1 MDGSLTYG
9 VFKLFSLSPPMDA
22 LPASF
27 PAFAFVLLLAVI
39 IPFLLDWRPP
49 SGYEEIPKT
58 IWTYE
63 PFTLRPTD
71 ISNENARRREGWAR
85 HHPEYRIVVLNEKNV
100 HHYLQIPD
108 DLHGLP
114 ALLPEV
120 ACLYALLEHG
130 GVWLDASV
138 EIHAPFIGRLFPK
151 KAEGAMFC
159 LPASSTSSPASP
171 ASSPASPASSAS
183 PFLLPTVIAC
193 QKQTRF
199 LRAWKD
205 AYRDILR
212 FPSRDAY
219 VAATKKRIPF
229 PERVDVLE
237 SFLSVV
243 ASVAMGRDRSW
254 EEHWNQFTD
263 MTSFPLRIKA
273 QP

>member
-1 MDGSLTYG
+1 MD
-9 VFKLFSLSPPMDA
+9 V

-27 PAFAFVLLLAVI
+27 PSSFPSSFPLFVFVLLMAVI
-39 IPFLLDWRPP
+39 VPFLLDWHPP

-71 ISNENARRREGWAR
+71 HSLANARRREGWAR

-120 ACLYALLEHG
+120 VCLYALLEHG

-138 EIHAPFIGRLFPK
+138 EVRAPFIGRLFPK
-151 KAEGAMFC
+151 KAEGAVFC
-159 LPASSTSSPASP
+159 LPAAPP
-171 ASSPASPASSAS
+171 SAS
-183 PFLLPTVIAC
+183 PFLLTTVIAC
-193 QKQTRF
+193 QKQTPF
-199 LRAWKD
+199 LRAWRD

-212 FPSRDAY
+212 FPSREAY
-219 VAATKKRIPF
+219 VAAVKKRIPF

-237 SFLSVV
+237 SVLSVV
-243 ASVAMGRDRSW
+243 AGVAMERDRSW
-254 EEHWNQFTD
+254 EEHWNRFTD
-263 MTSFPLRIKA
+263 MTSFPLRLH
-273 QP
+273 

>member
-1 MDGSLTYG
+1 MD
-9 VFKLFSLSPPMDA
+9 V

-27 PAFAFVLLLAVI
+27 PSSFPSSFPLFAFVLLMAVFV
-39 IPFLLDWRPP
+39 PFFLDRHPP

-63 PFTLRPTD
+63 PFTIRPTD
-71 ISNENARRREGWAR
+71 HSLENARRREGWAR

-120 ACLYALLEHG
+120 VCLYALLEHG
-130 GVWLDASV
+130 GVWLDSSV
-138 EIHAPFIGRLFPK
+138 EVRAPFIGRLFPK
-151 KAEGAMFC
+151 KAEGAVFC
-159 LPASSTSSPASP
+159 LPVA
-171 ASSPASPASSAS
+171 AS
-183 PFLLPTVIAC
+183 PFLLTTVIAC
-193 QKQTRF
+193 QKQTSF
-199 LRAWKD
+199 LRAWRD

-219 VAATKKRIPF
+219 VSAVKKRIPF
-229 PERVDVLE
+229 PERMDLLE
-237 SFLSVV
+237 SVLSV
-243 ASVAMGRDRSW
+243 AAGQAMERDRSW
-254 EEHWNQFTD
+254 EEHWNRFTD
-263 MTSFPLRIKA
+263 MTSFPLRVKA

>member
-1 MDGSLTYG
+1 MDVLPAS
-9 VFKLFSLSPPMDA
+9 

-27 PAFAFVLLLAVI
+27 PAFVVVLFVAVLV
-39 IPFLLDWRPP
+39 PFLLDWRPP

-71 ISNENARRREGWAR
+71 LSLENARRREGWAR

-120 ACLYALLEHG
+120 VCLYALLEHG
-130 GVWLDASV
+130 GVWLDSCV
-138 EIHAPFIGRLFPK
+138 EVHAPFIGRLFPK
-151 KAEGAMFC
+151 KAEGAVFC
-159 LPASSTSSPASP
+159 LPGVP
-171 ASSPASPASSAS
+171 ASSPSPPSSPTPNP
-183 PFLLPTVIAC
+183 PFLLTTVIAC
-193 QKQTRF
+193 QKQTSF

-219 VAATKKRIPF
+219 VAAVKKRIPF
-229 PERVDVLE
+229 PERVDLLE
-237 SFLSVV
+237 SVLSVV
-243 ASVAMGRDRSW
+243 AGVAMERDRTW
-254 EEHWNQFTD
+254 EEHWNRFTD
-263 MTSFPLRIKA
+263 MTSFPLRLEA